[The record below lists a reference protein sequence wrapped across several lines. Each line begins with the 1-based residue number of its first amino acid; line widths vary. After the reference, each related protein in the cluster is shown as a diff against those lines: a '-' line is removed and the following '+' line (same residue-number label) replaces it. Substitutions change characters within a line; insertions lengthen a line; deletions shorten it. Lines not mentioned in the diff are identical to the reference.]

1 MKEIDKDMEPAM
13 FHLHDVQVLSIS
25 QEWKQIGFL
34 HNREQKMIVVMNGRA
49 SFRSG
54 EKSGMLGQG
63 DVLITSVENAAS
75 VVSLLPITQ
84 TVVFFYVALQA
95 AHVSYV
101 NGNWQIAAARLPIQG
116 KRHIESMALI
126 QHQIEQLQLAWKQE
140 NQDQTALQVLFMKLW
155 RAVSTSISQTERQPN
170 RHALLLGIAEHM
182 KQHFAETFQIEEMA
196 RYSGMT
202 PTVFYQQFKEVTSLT
217 PLQYINRKRMEKACE
232 LLAEG
237 RLTIPEVASEVGYR
251 DVYYFSRMFKKGIG
265 VPPNRFMKS
274 LRMNIAVLHPALV
287 GDLLALGVPVR
298 ALIPVWEQKK
308 QKRPYSQIEAATSEF
323 DLYRLRQMGPDLI
336 VGTNQ
341 ANAWHEQLSQIA
353 PTQLIPFKQTT
364 WREHL
369 RLLAEMLG
377 IEEVAN
383 SWLYYYDLKVAAARE
398 RIRKKIGNETVI
410 AVRTWDEGARLFG
423 AKRRKISDILYGDL
437 QVNAPKGMDRFA
449 FLDVSSLDELQEF
462 QADHILLFD
471 ERKQRTDIRKH
482 RLRGNVHHA
491 EVYPW
496 LHYSALGHEQAITEA
511 LVHFAE

>member
-1 MKEIDKDMEPAM
+1 MEYIDKGMEPTM
-13 FHLHDVQVLSIS
+13 FHLNDVQVLSIS
-25 QEWKQIGFL
+25 QEWKQTGFV
-34 HNREQKMIVVMNGRA
+34 HASEQKMIVVMEGEA

-54 EKSGMLGQG
+54 ARNGMARQG
-63 DVLITSVENAAS
+63 DVLITSIENGAD
-75 VVSLLPITQ
+75 VVSILPISQ
-84 TVVFFYVALQA
+84 TVVFFYVSLQA
-95 AHVSYV
+95 AYTQYTDK
-101 NGNWQIAAARLPIQG
+101 GWQIAATRLPIQG

-126 QHQIEQLQLAWKQE
+126 YHQIEQLQLAWKQE
-140 NQDQTALQVLFMKLW
+140 NHDHTTLQVLFMKLW
-155 RAVSTSISQTERQPN
+155 KAISSSISLTEKQPN
-170 RHALLLGIAEHM
+170 HRTLLLGIAEHM
-182 KQHFAETFQIEEMA
+182 KQHFAENYQIEEMA

-251 DVYYFSRMFKKGIG
+251 DVYYFSRMFKKGMG
-265 VPPNRFMKS
+265 VPPHRFMKS
-274 LRMNIAVLHPALV
+274 LRMSIAVLHPALV
-287 GDLLALGVPVR
+287 GDLLALGVPSR

-341 ANAWHEQLSQIA
+341 ANAWHEQLTQIA
-353 PTQLIPFKQTT
+353 PTQLIAFKQTT

-369 RLLAEMLG
+369 RLLAELLG
-377 IEEVAN
+377 IEEVAK
-383 SWLYYYDLKVAAARE
+383 SWLYYYDLKVAVARE

-410 AVRTWDEGARLFG
+410 AVRTWEEGARLFG

-437 QVNAPKGMDRFA
+437 QVKAPEGMDRFA
-449 FLDVSSLDELQEF
+449 FLDVASLDELQEF

-471 ERKQRTDIRKH
+471 ERKQRTDLRKH

-491 EVYPW
+491 EAYPW
-496 LHYSALGHEQAITEA
+496 LHYSALGHEQAIIEA